1 MEAARLQRAAI
12 VQKAR
17 ARRAHQNDDVL
28 LAHGP
33 QLFCFVI
40 LYRKFTCQHITDI
53 VRDERGLSL
62 ARAHALLARLR
73 RQIEQMEL
81 RAARA
86 RFDIIRAEAQHF
98 IRAVVELTHF
108 LGKNIAEDK
117 IRRVQ
122 HFFARTEVAREQQL
136 RAVVLLCVLKRR
148 PGVIMLQKNT
158 RVG

>member
-1 MEAARLQRAAI
+1 MEAARFQRAAV

-17 ARRAHQNDDVL
+17 ARRAHQYDDVL

-40 LYRKFTCQHITDI
+40 LYRKFTCQHIADI

-62 ARAHALLARLR
+62 ACAHALLARLR

-122 HFFARTEVAREQQL
+122 HFLTRAEVAREQQL

>member
-1 MEAARLQRAAI
+1 MVCDKR
-12 VQKAR
+12 
-17 ARRAHQNDDVL
+17 
-28 LAHGP
+28 
-33 QLFCFVI
+33 C
-40 LYRKFTCQHITDI
+40 
-53 VRDERGLSL
+53 LSL
-62 ARAHALLARLR
+62 ACAHALLARLC
-73 RQIEQMEL
+73 RQVEQVEL

-86 RFDIIRAEAQHF
+86 RFDIIRTEAQHF

-136 RAVVLLCVLKRR
+136 RAVVLLCILKRR